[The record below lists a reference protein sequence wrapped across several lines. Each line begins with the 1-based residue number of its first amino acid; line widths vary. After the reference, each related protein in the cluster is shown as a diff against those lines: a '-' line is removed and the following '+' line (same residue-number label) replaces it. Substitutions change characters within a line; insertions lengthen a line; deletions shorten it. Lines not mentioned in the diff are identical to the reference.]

1 MRQRAREVF
10 MLICRR
16 CESEFLLELVR
27 LDGSD
32 HTVYRCRSCGFL
44 FSPPDAASG
53 VPGTAVSPL
62 LPDGGAA
69 RSRREWVAA
78 IRPRRDRR

>member
-1 MRQRAREVF
+1 

-16 CESEFLLELVR
+16 CESEYLLELVR

-44 FSPPDAASG
+44 FSPRDAAEGLSDES
-53 VPGTAVSPL
+53 ASPL
-62 LPDGGAA
+62 LPDGEVA
-69 RSRREWVAA
+69 RVRRERVAA
-78 IRPRRDRR
+78 IRPRRGRR

>member
-1 MRQRAREVF
+1 

-16 CESEFLLELVR
+16 CESESLLELVR

-53 VPGTAVSPL
+53 MPGAGASPL
-62 LPDGGAA
+62 LPDGEAA
-69 RSRREWVAA
+69 RSQRERVAA
-78 IRPRRDRR
+78 IRPRRNRR